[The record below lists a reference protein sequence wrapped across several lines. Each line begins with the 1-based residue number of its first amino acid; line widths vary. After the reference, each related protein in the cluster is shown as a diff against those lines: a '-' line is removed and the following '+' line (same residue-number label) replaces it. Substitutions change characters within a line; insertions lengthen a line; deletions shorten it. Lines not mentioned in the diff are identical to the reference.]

1 MNLFDFH
8 PLKWSECL
16 MKSAGPR
23 PWPIWPVNKTRTGPN
38 SLLSACANFF
48 FGQIA
53 RKELN
58 NLEQLMI
65 TGKVDDKTPTGRGPI
80 RRIDQIWTALDA
92 NLHVVLHSS
101 KERNKWWANLRQRW
115 SSDGRNFGIS
125 PSVIKIKT

>member
-1 MNLFDFH
+1 
-8 PLKWSECL
+8 

-80 RRIDQIWTALDA
+80 RRIDQI
-92 NLHVVLHSS
+92 
-101 KERNKWWANLRQRW
+101 
-115 SSDGRNFGIS
+115 
-125 PSVIKIKT
+125 